1 MIQRKVG
8 LYAAILAVSVNHTA
22 QAGWMD
28 IFNETVDQASNNG
41 GLEIAQSALSNSE
54 VVSGLKEALADGVES
69 AIKTLGQP
77 GGFAGNKLVEI
88 AVPDSLE
95 SITSTARMLGQGE
108 HVDAFELTMNQAAE
122 KAVPEAAT
130 ILADAI
136 RQMSVEDAMQI
147 LNGADDSATQYFRKV
162 SETALAEK
170 FKPIVSQATDQT
182 GVTSAYKDLTGQAMP
197 LLGGIMGDD
206 NALDLDQYVTNK
218 SLDGLFKYIAMEEK
232 NIRNNPAA
240 RTTDLLKKVFGN

>member
-28 IFNETVDQASNNG
+28 IFNETVDQASKNG

-95 SITSTARMLGQGE
+95 TITSTARMLGQGE

-136 RQMSVEDAMQI
+136 RQMTVDDAMNI
-147 LNGADDSATQYFRKV
+147 LNGSDDAATQYFRKV
-162 SETALAEK
+162 SEPALAEK
-170 FKPIVSQATDQT
+170 LKPIVSQATDQT
-182 GVTSAYKDLTGQAMP
+182 GVTSAYKDLTGQATP
-197 LLGGIMGDD
+197 LLGGIMGDA

-218 SLDGLFKYIAMEEK
+218 SLDGLFKYIAMEEN